1 MLIYLWQA
9 ALFLY
14 PSLPK
19 ICVTGCPTP
28 MMRLVLPW
36 LSDHHTQTSQ
46 WRLPDNFSIS
56 KQFRRKM
63 CFFFIHQSNLYSNC
77 AVSFCLCNNL
87 DCHSDLRW
95 KICIVIQLVD
105 LYQHLIVIVSATIQI
120 VIIQVEDAYHS
131 FPGPAGNPP
140 LLPPLHPS
148 PAVLLH
154 MLRCHGI

>member
-1 MLIYLWQA
+1 
-9 ALFLY
+9 
-14 PSLPK
+14 
-19 ICVTGCPTP
+19 
-28 MMRLVLPW
+28 MMKLALPW

-154 MLRCHGI
+154 IKYTSSGHGRASLAFWDNLLFLIPAHPCI